1 MPNSA
6 HPPQEACSKT
16 YNISVVGPPK
26 AGKSCLC
33 NRFALP
39 HPDYYRKDHL
49 SVLSAADFVGEI
61 VNLDHW
67 LYWGC
72 VSRQVDDYTV
82 NFRIIEQTEF
92 IDDSTF
98 QPFVSQKQGIEPGC
112 KEDYVQRS
120 TTIHLS
126 SEHKLR
132 YICKDQLGQEN
143 TYEREYFPS
152 GDIEVNG
159 FVLVCDVSRQLLG
172 SHPRADRNSVP
183 QQTIIQEIL
192 TLLLKLKK
200 PVVLAVSK
208 FDTYRSQAVEELS
221 SLLQKSSDFKRIP
234 LIETS
239 AHENI
244 NVENTF
250 LSLVKLM
257 DKPRA
262 PKIRCL
268 RYVDAVQERK
278 AELSNALTSFCK
290 VMCQAPCEF
299 LNGWDAFMAR
309 YSQQADVVTY
319 LRLVGTSEAC
329 SKFEDYVKHRR
340 HVTKQH
346 NLDQIAGLLSHFV
359 PNLDIVRNK

>member
-1 MPNSA
+1 
-6 HPPQEACSKT
+6 
-16 YNISVVGPPK
+16 
-26 AGKSCLC
+26 LC

-92 IDDSTF
+92 INDSTF
-98 QPFVSQKQGIEPGC
+98 LPFASKKSS
-112 KEDYVQRS
+112 KEGYVQRS
-120 TTIHLS
+120 TEMHLS

-143 TYEREYFPS
+143 VYEKEYFPS
-152 GDIEVNG
+152 GEIEVNG
-159 FVLVCDVSRQLLG
+159 FVLVCDVSHQLPGNHLR
-172 SHPRADRNSVP
+172 PDRNCVP
-183 QQTIIQEIL
+183 QQTVIQEIL

-200 PVVLAVSK
+200 PVVLAISK
-208 FDTYRSQAVEELS
+208 FDTYGSQAMEELS
-221 SLLQKSSDFKRIP
+221 SLLQKSSEFKKVP

-250 LSLVKLM
+250 LSLVKLI

-262 PKIRCL
+262 QKIKCP
-268 RYVDAVQERK
+268 RYVDAVQERE
-278 AELSNALTSFCK
+278 AELALALNLFYK
-290 VMCQAPCEF
+290 VLNQAPCEF
-299 LNGWDAFMAR
+299 LNSWNAFMAR
-309 YSQQADVVTY
+309 YSQQTHVVTY
-319 LRLVGTSEAC
+319 IQLVGTTEAR
-329 SKFEDYVKHRR
+329 SRFENYVEHRR
-340 HVTKQH
+340 QVTKQH
-346 NLDQIAGLLSHFV
+346 NLGQIAGLLSHFL
-359 PNLDIVRNK
+359 PSLDIVRNK